1 MLYEVAIIEKPTP
14 QGKKAGRAEKIVLPP
29 TAVVANDE
37 NAASIKAS
45 RQADFKDVNEEML
58 EVLVRP
64 FVED

>member
-14 QGKKAGRAEKIVLPP
+14 QGKKSGKTEKIVLAP

-45 RQADFKDVNEEML
+45 KMADFSEVNEDML

-64 FVED
+64 FVVD